1 MINESAKVTIK
12 QKLKYLEI
20 RKDKEIN
27 RVAIIEKIVDINVGL
42 HSDPRS

>member
-1 MINESAKVTIK
+1 MKSAKVTNK

-27 RVAIIEKIVDINVGL
+27 RLAIIEKIVDMNVGL